1 MEATNFYNLPQSKRS
16 VSEHS
21 HTCKSCDNH
30 FTGTYCNLC
39 GEKIVLPSDRSFR
52 KFLGNVMVAVTLSD
66 NKFFKSLWLA
76 VVNPGFLSKEITE
89 GRTIK
94 YLRPMSVFFVL
105 NLVYFLFPV
114 IQLFNASLKT
124 QLSTTYSEY
133 AQHLVAVRAAEMNVP
148 VAAFEVLYNQKSAS
162 LAKLLVIVFAIFAS
176 LPLNLLYSKRNRYFN
191 DHVGLMVE
199 LACFNLFIN
208 ALLMT
213 LAAKFLGLGQFLD
226 DKLLMFSFLVT
237 NLYFLLR
244 ASFTFYKERGVLL
257 VVKSVLMIAV
267 LKVAL
272 EAYRFVLFLVTVWS
286 V

>member
-1 MEATNFYNLPQSKRS
+1 M
-16 VSEHS
+16 
-21 HTCKSCDNH
+21 
-30 FTGTYCNLC
+30 
-39 GEKIVLPSDRSFR
+39 
-52 KFLGNVMVAVTLSD
+52 MVAVTLAD
-66 NKFFKSLWLA
+66 NKFFKSLWLTIT
-76 VVNPGFLSKEITE
+76 NPGFLSKEITE

-124 QLSTTYSEY
+124 QLSTSYSAY
-133 AQHLVAVRAAEMNVP
+133 VQHLLAVRASEMKIP
-148 VAAFEVLYNQKSAS
+148 VTAFEVLYNQKSVG
-162 LAKLLVIVFAIFAS
+162 LAKLMVIVFAIFAS
-176 LPLNLLYSKRNRYFN
+176 LPLNLFYSKRNRYFN

-199 LACFNLFIN
+199 LACFNLFLN
-208 ALLMT
+208 ALVMT

-226 DKLLMFSFLVT
+226 DNVLTVIFIVT

-244 ASFTFYKERGVLL
+244 ASHTFYKEHGVLL
-257 VVKSVLMIAV
+257 VVKSVIMITV
-267 LKVAL
+267 LKLAL